1 MRRRSLLLLV
11 PLLVAAG
18 FALAGR
24 GPAPADLPPGPPP
37 TKAARPNKRIGD
49 AGAVRVVDGDT
60 LRIGEVRIRLHGI
73 DAPEQAQ
80 SCADASG
87 RRYGCGQAAAA
98 ALTRLIGGNRPDCV
112 ERDRDRYGRSVAIC
126 SVAGRDLNR
135 AMVAEGWAVAYT
147 QYSRDYVGEETAA
160 RRARRGVWQG
170 SFERPA
176 EYRAERRG
184 RRG

>member
-80 SCADASG
+80 SGAARAAGRLAGELRAAGRVSGGAARAAGVGDGRLPGLRASSG
-87 RRYGCGQAAAA
+87 ELVQLDGAGEHQAGPT
-98 ALTRLIGGNRPDCV
+98 LLRPAHMAG
-112 ERDRDRYGRSVAIC
+112 EAGPPRDRDGHDE
-126 SVAGRDLNR
+126 AGL
-135 AMVAEGWAVAYT
+135 
-147 QYSRDYVGEETAA
+147 
-160 RRARRGVWQG
+160 
-170 SFERPA
+170 
-176 EYRAERRG
+176 
-184 RRG
+184 